1 MSAGVLIVED
11 EPLLRSMAVEFLSE
25 AGLVTF
31 EAENAT
37 DAIDLLNRRAPEV
50 AVLFT
55 DVRMPGSMDGL
66 ELARVGPQPVA
77 LDTRDRHVRRLR
89 EALGQ
94 AARRRGLFAKTVVA
108 ARSPRARAQSCDGLQ
123 RAAGRARSE
132 QQSLSAESE
141 ENRDCG
147 LRPKTVPP
155 AA

>member
-37 DAIDLLNRRAPEV
+37 EALELLNRRAQEV

-66 ELARVGPQPVA
+66 DLARLAHNSWPWIRVIVTSGAFGRPSDKLPDDA
-77 LDTRDRHVRRLR
+77 DFLRKPWLPLDLLAHVLK
-89 EALGQ
+89 
-94 AARRRGLFAKTVVA
+94 AATEFN
-108 ARSPRARAQSCDGLQ
+108 SLQ
-123 RAAGRARSE
+123 V
-132 QQSLSAESE
+132 
-141 ENRDCG
+141 D
-147 LRPKTVPP
+147 P
-155 AA
+155 AAQTPR

>member
-37 DAIDLLNRRAPEV
+37 DALELLNDRAPEV

-66 ELARVGPQPVA
+66 ELARVAHSSWPWIRVIVTSGAFGKPADKLPTDADFLRKPWLPLDLLAHVLKAATEFNA
-77 LDTRDRHVRRLR
+77 LQIDAEPRP
-89 EALGQ
+89 
-94 AARRRGLFAKTVVA
+94 AR
-108 ARSPRARAQSCDGLQ
+108 
-123 RAAGRARSE
+123 
-132 QQSLSAESE
+132 
-141 ENRDCG
+141 
-147 LRPKTVPP
+147 
-155 AA
+155 

>member
-37 DAIDLLNRRAPEV
+37 EALELLNRRAQEV

-66 ELARVGPQPVA
+66 DLARVAHNSWPWIRVIVTSGAFGRPSDKLPDDA
-77 LDTRDRHVRRLR
+77 DFLRKPWLPLDLLAHVLK
-89 EALGQ
+89 
-94 AARRRGLFAKTVVA
+94 AATEFN
-108 ARSPRARAQSCDGLQ
+108 SLQ
-123 RAAGRARSE
+123 V
-132 QQSLSAESE
+132 
-141 ENRDCG
+141 D
-147 LRPKTVPP
+147 P
-155 AA
+155 AAQTPR